1 MWLYAVLVALSGLA
15 ALGSVLLYRRAV
27 SGVKSE
33 LVKRLIAS
41 SVASGYA
48 AFVAAILD
56 VVLDVFPLF
65 LFLLTLFVMVGSLTI
80 IAARHE
86 IEEQVVGSYA
96 VVRRIR
102 IGDYVEIGNVAG
114 HVVAKEDT
122 GIVIRDTRRGLL
134 YIPYSDIVEGEVRR
148 VDADEGFEVRIFVD
162 LPIDR
167 VDLEAIRRS
176 LEPLANNFEVRNL
189 RVDVDA
195 IKNGSVRLV
204 IRGIMFDV
212 RKRDEFRYAVLDRV
226 YSLVY
231 GGGKG
236 VA

>member
-1 MWLYAVLVALSGLA
+1 M
-15 ALGSVLLYRRAV
+15 
-27 SGVKSE
+27 
-33 LVKRLIAS
+33 
-41 SVASGYA
+41 
-48 AFVAAILD
+48 
-56 VVLDVFPLF
+56 
-65 LFLLTLFVMVGSLTI
+65 
-80 IAARHE
+80 
-86 IEEQVVGSYA
+86 
-96 VVRRIR
+96 
-102 IGDYVEIGNVAG
+102 
-114 HVVAKEDT
+114 
-122 GIVIRDTRRGLL
+122 
-134 YIPYSDIVEGEVRR
+134 
-148 VDADEGFEVRIFVD
+148 DADEGFEVRIFVD

-167 VDLEAIRRS
+167 VNLEAIRRS